1 MTSKVARTQP
11 YRVGDTIS
19 KAKLLPRPRTL
30 TELVAG
36 LHIIFEDNDIEV
48 EDVKSYLS
56 SYVAKDEEWKHLAKF
71 DPHRYTRNLIDEGN
85 GKFNLIL
92 ICWGGGQRSCIHDH
106 SDAHCFMKV
115 LQGDLTET
123 KFEWPENDQAPMI
136 PCGNE
141 YVQRD
146 EVAYINDSIGLHRV
160 GNSSESPACSLHLYS
175 PPFQDCQTFDQ
186 KSGHKVRCH
195 VTFHTKFGEKVC
207 YVSTV
212 SNN

>member
-71 DPHRYTRNLIDEGN
+71 DPH
-85 GKFNLIL
+85 
-92 ICWGGGQRSCIHDH
+92 SCIHDH